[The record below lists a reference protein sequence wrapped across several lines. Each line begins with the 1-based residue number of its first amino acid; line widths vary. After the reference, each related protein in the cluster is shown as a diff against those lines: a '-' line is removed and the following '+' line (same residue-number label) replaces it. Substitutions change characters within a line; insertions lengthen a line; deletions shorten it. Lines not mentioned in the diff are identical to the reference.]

1 MLLASALRLAVLLV
15 SAWLSFWFLCYTRS
29 PQQSLLCHSFCY
41 VVYCSTTTQSSK
53 AMQAPRPLHLNTCSH
68 RLLSPPVSA
77 AGFLPL
83 AVAVHMSRL
92 FRSISDTPAHG
103 PCAVPVQSC
112 RTAPFL
118 HFRFPGSADLCV
130 HSRHFGLCAKIQV
143 VWAYSAP
150 LFNLLNFR
158 AVSRFFALALP
169 YTVNTNY
176 ILREAST
183 MSVIIRPQLP
193 PKHGRRKRPKNR
205 IVKHS
210 RTFLCNLLLALQP

>member
-15 SAWLSFWFLCYTRS
+15 SALLSFWFLCYPRS
-29 PQQSLLCHSFCY
+29 PQQSLLCHSCCY
-41 VVYCSTTTQSSK
+41 VVCCSTTTQSSK
-53 AMQAPRPLHLNTCSH
+53 AMQAPPPLCLNTCSH
-68 RLLSPPVSA
+68 RLLSLPTSA

-83 AVAVHMSRL
+83 AVAVRMSRR

-143 VWAYSAP
+143 VWAYSVTFVQSAKSP
-150 LFNLLNFR
+150 RRFALFR
-158 AVSRFFALALP
+158 AGSPLYCKYQLHYKGGFHNVRYHSPAAAAKAWPPETSQKPDCKTLP
-169 YTVNTNY
+169 HVFVQFTT
-176 ILREAST
+176 
-183 MSVIIRPQLP
+183 
-193 PKHGRRKRPKNR
+193 
-205 IVKHS
+205 
-210 RTFLCNLLLALQP
+210 